1 MFKAGLPLRTIAAR
15 DENITQEHKSAK
27 RAQTHSTTIMNVDFT
42 TNPTPV
48 KYAAMTTAVDLN
60 NRAIAA
66 ERSGDYVTAEKLY
79 LEAIA
84 IKERGLGTNDP
95 GTAITY
101 NALGELY
108 LTMKRL
114 DDAEKYL
121 TKAVEIRNP
130 KGTVLDAAVSRENL
144 AQLYEARGNLE
155 KAKETRLSGQPDKMV
170 CSHYQVNRSLP

>member
-1 MFKAGLPLRTIAAR
+1 
-15 DENITQEHKSAK
+15 
-27 RAQTHSTTIMNVDFT
+27 MNVDFT
-42 TNPTPV
+42 INPTPV

-121 TKAVEIRNP
+121 TKAVKIRNP

-155 KAKETRLSGQPDKMV
+155 KVKETRLSGQPDKMV
-170 CSHYQVNRSLP
+170 CSHYQVNRSLA